1 MLAGMCEA
9 GRYVAAIV
17 SFFFCWVRVRGAV
30 CRRVMCSRLQP
41 GSAGT
46 IIKEGKERERVG
58 WVVSSEGR
66 ISGRRACGSSYK
78 TVKGPV
84 Y

>member
-1 MLAGMCEA
+1 
-9 GRYVAAIV
+9 
-17 SFFFCWVRVRGAV
+17 
-30 CRRVMCSRLQP
+30 MCSRLQP

>member
-17 SFFFCWVRVRGAV
+17 SFFFLLGAGTGAV